1 MAALQSVHELVERD
15 VLTSAQAVFAYDST
29 PTAPFGES
37 LAHAANEHGSA
48 RVFQMQVRAGA
59 GASLVGFVESGA
71 YTSKGAASN
80 AGTKPVAILG
90 SSAAFLALVPS
101 LLSLPEPTKRSA
113 LNIHVSAQTSSLAV
127 DESGEPTLTQ
137 VSDLAAVLEGAKQL
151 TEGGWNGAVVFSE
164 AAEDAAHVATGVAK
178 GVAAAGFDLVGVFD
192 GLTAGRQLAPLAAT
206 PAVKAAK
213 SLESTLEAALPYF
226 SYSGSSS
233 ATKVLVLPASAYS
246 AAAKAAIA
254 ASGVTDVGVLSVRV
268 LAPWSADELFKAVP
282 KSAKSLHAFV
292 EEGEAAGP
300 LFDEVLSSVLSAGSS
315 LKVRALAVSGASAPT
330 VEDWAARVA
339 KLGGA
344 GAAPAQLKALLPAQA
359 KLAVFWDV
367 DASSG
372 KTETVPQQ
380 LARTFAAADTG
391 VSAKLEVKFDN
402 FRQGG
407 LQQAALLLEN
417 AANVA
422 KDVTVS
428 SIVETSAPS
437 LLFIGALQSVFK
449 AYAPFSPATVS
460 KDTRIVVAGNWTQD
474 DFATKLPYAQRK
486 ALVELAD
493 GGKGHVF
500 AIDAD
505 KVAKA
510 QGVAA
515 SAVAEVVFW
524 TLYLPAT
531 ISAKELV
538 TLLAQTPTFA
548 DWKAAKLVEV
558 NGAVRNALTKVD
570 VVASWA
576 DEPVDDE
583 GNKVE
588 QPAAL
593 PTQLVATA
601 AGPNPDRTFSD
612 PVATIAGGNQHKAW
626 HHAAQRFLFPEAFAL
641 EGAFEDKL
649 RPDLPERNFL
659 ITVTENRRLTPDTYD
674 RNVFHIEFSTEGT
687 GLKYA
692 IGEALG
698 IHGWN
703 DAGEVEQFLEWYGL
717 APEAVISVPSR
728 EDPSRVE
735 QRTVF
740 QVFQQNLDI
749 FGKPGKSFY
758 ETLSRYATDKNE
770 ERALR
775 FIACPDGHSTFK
787 KLSEMDTVT
796 YADLMRQFPSA
807 RPPVEDLVREIEEI
821 KPRHYSIASSQNF
834 VGDSVHLL
842 IVTVEWQTPKGAS
855 LSLSLLPSLLLPSLL
870 LLLLL
875 ELSSLTRCTSSSCRL
890 ASLRPVHALPRRPQ
904 AGRQGHGVGQAFGHE
919 GALWALPLSHTLSIS
934 LVHSLTL
941 SPRTRSQLPPRD
953 EQPVVMA
960 GLGTGAAPFRA
971 FIQERAWQ
979 RAQGKEVG
987 PMLYYF
993 GSRHRAQ
1000 EYLYGEELEAYFQEG
1015 VVSHLGLAFSRDS
1028 DKKVYIQHK
1037 MNEDAELLAKMLDD
1051 GAFYLCGPTV
1061 RPSSPP
1067 SPRSTLP
1074 PSRSSRSL
1082 TFLPLYLSLPSLILT
1097 SAIIVMPVANSLARA
1112 VDSGPSPTS
1121 TRRSSRPSPRS
1132 ACPPTRPPST

>member
-15 VLTSAQAVFAYDST
+15 VLESAQAVFTYDST
-29 PTAPFGES
+29 PSAPFGDS
-37 LAHAANEHGSA
+37 LVGATARHDGTQSHA
-48 RVFQMQVRAGA
+48 RVYPMQVRAGA
-59 GASLVGFVESGA
+59 GASLVGFVESA
-71 YTSKGAASN
+71 AFTSKGAAAN
-80 AGTKPVAILG
+80 AGSKPVAVLG
-90 SSAAFLALVPS
+90 STASFLALVPS
-101 LLSLPEPTKRSA
+101 LLSLPESTKRSA
-113 LNIHVSAQTSSLAV
+113 LNIHVSAQTSSLAA

-137 VSDLAAVLEGAKQL
+137 VPDLAAALEGAKQL
-151 TEGGWNGAVVFSE
+151 AEGGWNGAVVFSE
-164 AAEDAAHVATGVAK
+164 TAEEAAHVATGVAK

-192 GLTAGRQLAPLAAT
+192 GLTAGRQLAPLVASS
-206 PAVKAAK
+206 AVKAAK
-213 SLESTLEAALPYF
+213 SLEATLASALPYF
-226 SYSGSSS
+226 SYSGSPS

-246 AAAKAAIA
+246 AAANAAIA

-268 LAPWSADELFKAVP
+268 VAPWDAEALLKAVP
-282 KSAKSLHAFV
+282 ASAKSLHVFV

-315 LKVRALAVSGASAPT
+315 LKVRALPVSGASAPT
-330 VEDWAARVA
+330 VQEWAARVA
-339 KLGGA
+339 KLA
-344 GAAPAQLKALLPAQA
+344 GAAPAQLKSLLPAQA
-359 KLAVFWDV
+359 KLAVFWDL

-372 KTETVPQQ
+372 KTETVPAQ
-380 LARTFAAADTG
+380 LARTFAGADTG
-391 VSAKLEVKFDN
+391 VSAKLEVKYDN

-417 AANVA
+417 AGKVA
-422 KDVTVS
+422 EDVTVS

-437 LLFIGALQSVFK
+437 LLYVGAPQSVFK
-449 AYAPFSPATVS
+449 AYAPFSPSTVS
-460 KDTRIVVAGNWTQD
+460 KDTRIVIAGNWTQD
-474 DFATKLPYAQRK
+474 DFATKLPFAQRK

-493 GGKGHVF
+493 GSKGHVF

-548 DWKAAKLVEV
+548 DWKANKLVEV
-558 NGAVRNALTKVD
+558 NGAVRNALTKIEVLS
-570 VVASWA
+570 SWA

-588 QPAAL
+588 QPAPL

-601 AGPNPDRTFSD
+601 AAPNPDRTFSD
-612 PVATIAGGNQHKAW
+612 PVATIAGGDQKKAW

-659 ITVTENRRLTPDTYD
+659 ITVTENRRLTPNTYD

-703 DAGEVEQFLEWYGL
+703 DADEVAQFLEWYGL
-717 APEAVISVPSR
+717 DAEAVVSVPSR
-728 EDPSRVE
+728 EDPTRVE

-758 ETLSRYATDKNE
+758 ETLSRYATNKNE

-796 YADLMRQFPSA
+796 YADLLRQFPSA

-855 LSLSLLPSLLLPSLL
+855 NSLSSSLPLIIPSLTC
-870 LLLLL
+870 
-875 ELSSLTRCTSSSCRL
+875 SSLPRRF
-890 ASLRPVHALPRRPQ
+890 APLRPVHPLPRRSQ
-904 AGRQGHGVGQAFGHE
+904 AGRQGHGVGQALGHE
-919 GALWALPLSHTLSIS
+919 GAPHVSFPCSTPLF
-934 LVHSLTL
+934 
-941 SPRTRSQLPPRD
+941 RRADPPRAR
-953 EQPVVMA
+953 QP
-960 GLGTGAAPFRA
+960 AAPA
-971 FIQERAWQ
+971 
-979 RAQGKEVG
+979 
-987 PMLYYF
+987 P
-993 GSRHRAQ
+993 
-1000 EYLYGEELEAYFQEG
+1000 
-1015 VVSHLGLAFSRDS
+1015 
-1028 DKKVYIQHK
+1028 
-1037 MNEDAELLAKMLDD
+1037 
-1051 GAFYLCGPTV
+1051 
-1061 RPSSPP
+1061 
-1067 SPRSTLP
+1067 
-1074 PSRSSRSL
+1074 
-1082 TFLPLYLSLPSLILT
+1082 
-1097 SAIIVMPVANSLARA
+1097 
-1112 VDSGPSPTS
+1112 
-1121 TRRSSRPSPRS
+1121 
-1132 ACPPTRPPST
+1132 

>member
-15 VLTSAQAVFAYDST
+15 ALKAAQAVFAYDST
-29 PTAPFGES
+29 PSAPFGQT
-37 LAHAANEHGSA
+37 LAAAREQGDA
-48 RVFQMQVRAGA
+48 RVYPMQVRAGA
-59 GASLVGFVESGA
+59 GASLVGFVEA
-71 YTSKGAASN
+71 AAFTSKGADQSS
-80 AGTKPVAILG
+80 KPVAVLG
-90 SSAAFLALVPS
+90 STASFLALVPS
-101 LLSLPEPTKRSA
+101 LLALPEPTKRAA

-137 VSDLAAVLEGAKQL
+137 VPDLGAVLEGAKQL
-151 TEGGWNGAVVFSE
+151 QEGGWNGAVVLSE
-164 AAEDAAHVATGVAK
+164 TAEEAAHVATGVAK
-178 GVAAAGFDLVGVFD
+178 GVAAAGFDLVAVFD
-192 GLTAGRQLAPLAAT
+192 GLTAGRQLAPLAAS
-206 PAVKAAK
+206 PAIAAGK
-213 SLESTLEAALPYF
+213 SLEATLSSAFPYF
-226 SYSGSSS
+226 SYTGSAS
-233 ATKVLVLPASAYS
+233 ASKVLVLPASTYS

-254 ASGVTDVGVLSVRV
+254 AASVSDVGVLSVRV
-268 LAPWSADELFKAVP
+268 LAPWDAEALLKAVP
-282 KSAKSLHAFV
+282 QSAKSLHVFT
-292 EEGEAAGP
+292 EEGEASGP

-315 LKVRALAVSGASAPT
+315 LKVRALPVPTSSVPT
-330 VEDWAARVA
+330 VQDWAARIA
-339 KLGGA
+339 KLA
-344 GAAPAQLKALLPAQA
+344 GAAAPASLVALLPSQA

-372 KTETVPQQ
+372 KTETVPAT
-380 LARTFAAADTG
+380 LARTFAGANTG
-391 VSAKLEVKFDN
+391 VSAKLEVKYDN
-402 FRQGG
+402 FRQAG

-417 AANVA
+417 AGQAA
-422 KDVTVS
+422 QDVTLS

-437 LLFIGALQSVFK
+437 LLFVGAPQNVFK
-449 AYAPFSPATVS
+449 AYAPFSPSTVS

-474 DFATKLPYAQRK
+474 DFAKKLPYAQRK

-510 QGVAA
+510 QGVSAA
-515 SAVAEVVFW
+515 AVAEIVFW

-548 DWKAAKLVEV
+548 DWQASKLVEV
-558 NGAVRNALTKVD
+558 NGAVRNALTKIEVL
-570 VVASWA
+570 ASWA
-576 DEPVDDE
+576 DEPVDEE

-588 QPAAL
+588 QPAPL

-601 AGPNPDRTFSD
+601 AAPNPDRTFSD
-612 PVATIAGGNQHKAW
+612 PVASIAGDDQKKAW
-626 HHAAQRFLFPEAFAL
+626 HHAAHRFLFPEAFAL
-641 EGAFEDKL
+641 EGAFEEKL

-659 ITVTENRRLTPDTYD
+659 ITVTENRRLTPNTYD

-703 DAGEVEQFLEWYGL
+703 DADEVASFLEWYGL
-717 APEAVISVPSR
+717 DPEAVISVPSR
-728 EDPSRVE
+728 VDPARVE

-758 ETLSRYATDKNE
+758 ETLSRYASNKNE

-796 YADLMRQFPSA
+796 YADIMRQFPSA

-842 IVTVEWQTPKGAS
+842 IVTVEWQTPKG
-855 LSLSLLPSLLLPSLL
+855 
-870 LLLLL
+870 
-875 ELSSLTRCTSSSCRL
+875 
-890 ASLRPVHALPRRPQ
+890 
-904 AGRQGHGVGQAFGHE
+904 
-919 GALWALPLSHTLSIS
+919 
-934 LVHSLTL
+934 
-941 SPRTRSQLPPRD
+941 SPRYGQCTRYLAGLKPGDKVMASVKPSVMKLPPLD
-953 EQPVVMA
+953 TQPVVMA

-971 FIQERAWQ
+971 FIQERAFQ

-987 PMLYYF
+987 PLIYYF

-1015 VVSHLGLAFSRDS
+1015 VVTHMGLAFSRDS

-1051 GAFYLCGPTV
+1051 GAFYLCGPTWPV
-1061 RPSSPP
+1061 PDV
-1067 SPRSTLP
+1067 
-1074 PSRSSRSL
+1074 
-1082 TFLPLYLSLPSLILT
+1082 YEALIT
-1097 SAIIVMPVANSLARA
+1097 AFTGAGKT
-1112 VDSGPSPTS
+1112 VDEAAEYIEWLKEEE
-1121 TRRSSRPSPRS
+1121 RFVLEVY
-1132 ACPPTRPPST
+1132 